1 MFKKILVGLSIGL
14 VGLLN
19 TGLAYAVFSDNAN
32 VTGNTISTSTLYF
45 NLTDSGGDQIFYPL
59 FFSSDL
65 TPGSSKSA
73 TFKINKEGTEN
84 FKYNIGFSKTSGDDN
99 LCVALNLK
107 VKIDGSNVY
116 DGSLSGLAIT
126 PVSIS
131 DGMDD
136 LELNISLSDSSAD
149 LTSKSCSFD
158 FTIKGW
164 QENSDGSWGFSDSHS
179 LSNNLS
185 TTTWETLTLAPD
197 NATSGDP
204 IQSGELDSGPTAP
217 DNSPSDNDNITP
229 TPTPTV
235 SSTPTPGINLDENID
250 SPTPS
255 SDSATL

>member
-1 MFKKILVGLSIGL
+1 MFKKILVGLIIGL

-19 TGLAYAVFSDNAN
+19 TGLAYAVFSDSAN
-32 VTGNTISTSTLYF
+32 LTGNTISTSTLYF
-45 NLTDSGGDQIFYPL
+45 NLTDNGGNSIFYPL

-84 FKYNIGFSKTSGDDN
+84 FKYNLGFSKTSGDDN
-99 LCVALNLK
+99 LCVVLNLK

-116 DGSLSGLAIT
+116 DGSLSGLTIAPI
-126 PVSIS
+126 SIS
-131 DGMDD
+131 DGTDD
-136 LELNISLSDSSAD
+136 LELNISLSDSSSD
-149 LTSKSCSFD
+149 LTNKSCSFD
-158 FTIKGW
+158 FFVKGW

-185 TTTWETLTLAPD
+185 TTTWITPAVVPD
-197 NATSGDP
+197 ITTSVDP
-204 IQSGELDSGPTAP
+204 IQSGELDLNTPEP
-217 DNSPSDNDNITP
+217 DNAPSDSDNITP

-235 SSTPTPGINLDENID
+235 SPTPTPGINLDENID
-250 SPTPS
+250 TPIPS